1 MSSKPRAGAPPW
13 MVTFADMMSLLLA
26 LFVLLLSFAEMDVV
40 RYKQIAG
47 AMREAFGV
55 HTETRLAGVVEIDGS
70 PHRDRARVVLPVP
83 LAENVSPE
91 PEREASERPDRE
103 NLEPAAPPTGEL
115 TEPVKK
121 AMANE
126 IARAL
131 IDVEESGGDVVI
143 RFQDRAAFGSGSE
156 DLTDE
161 FLPTLEKLG
170 EILADTEGDILVAGH
185 TDDVPISAAR
195 FRSNWDLST
204 ARAVSVVHYL
214 LANTQIDP
222 ARVTAQGYGD
232 SRPLVPND
240 SEEGRAANRRVEITV
255 RKRPSD

>member
-1 MSSKPRAGAPPW
+1 MSKKARAGAPTW

-26 LFVLLLSFAEMDVV
+26 LFVLLLSFAEMDVI
-40 RYKQIAG
+40 RYKQMAG

-55 HTETRLAGVVEIDGS
+55 HKETRLAGVVEIDGS
-70 PHRDRARVVLPVP
+70 PHKDHARVVLPVP
-83 LAENVSPE
+83 QP
-91 PEREASERPDRE
+91 EASERPGRE
-103 NLEPAAPPTGEL
+103 DPEPGEL
-115 TEPVKK
+115 TEPVRE

-131 IDVEESGGDVVI
+131 IDVEESEGDVVI
-143 RFQDRAAFGSGSE
+143 RLQDRAAFGSGSE
-156 DLTDE
+156 ALTDT

-185 TDDVPISAAR
+185 TDDVPISAGR

-214 LANTQIDP
+214 LANTPID
-222 ARVTAQGYGD
+222 RGRLTAQGYGD

>member
-1 MSSKPRAGAPPW
+1 MSGKARVGAPPW
-13 MVTFADMMSLLLA
+13 VVTFADLMSLLLA

-40 RYKQIAG
+40 KYKQMAG

-55 HTETRLAGVVEIDGS
+55 HKETRLAGVVEIDGS
-70 PHRDRARVVLPVP
+70 VHRDRARVVLPVP

-91 PEREASERPDRE
+91 PEREAFERRDRQDPDPA
-103 NLEPAAPPTGEL
+103 EPQTGEV
-115 TEPVKK
+115 TESVKE

-131 IDVEESGGDVVI
+131 IDVEEADGAIVV
-143 RFQDRAAFGSGSE
+143 RFQDTTAFQSGSE
-156 DLTDE
+156 SLSDM
-161 FLPTLEKLG
+161 FLPTLAKLG

-185 TDDVPISAAR
+185 TDDVPISTGR

-214 LANTQIDP
+214 LANTPIDP
-222 ARVTAQGYGD
+222 GRLTVQGFGD

-240 SEEGRAANRRVEITV
+240 SEEGRAANRRVEIIV
-255 RKRPSD
+255 RKR